1 MKKRYLLLILF
12 ILMMSQ
18 LIVSPTFAAD
28 KKQTFVLVS
37 ETYDDFG
44 IQGQIY
50 RQYQNTD
57 TKEMISY
64 NIFIPSD
71 IYEKVKNTENPL
83 LEAKKELTVAYRHLK
98 LEKRLKELNGVYLND
113 YPKAEIQIGDAL
125 TQTFNDAL
133 DIANVYADSEIAK
146 IEKLSKTEQD
156 KLFVSDRFDYVDYG
170 KEAAIIDKEYP
181 ENKEIAK
188 LVAKD
193 KDDVNVSEPDT
204 SKTSIPIGTY
214 VLIMFVLLLIVGVTV
229 TIFRK
234 RG

>member
-1 MKKRYLLLILF
+1 MKKRYLWLILC

-18 LIVSPTFAAD
+18 LIVSPTLAAD
-28 KKQTFVLVS
+28 KKQSFVLLS
-37 ETYDDFG
+37 ETFDDFG

-50 RQYQNTD
+50 RHYQNVD
-57 TKEMISY
+57 TKEDIYY
-64 NIFIPSD
+64 NIYIPAD
-71 IYEKVKNTENPL
+71 IYKKVKDTENPL

-113 YPKAEIQIGDAL
+113 YPNAEIVIGDAL

-133 DIANVYADSEIAK
+133 DKANVYADSETAK
-146 IEKLSKTEQD
+146 IEKLSKAEQD

-204 SKTSIPIGTY
+204 SKSTIPIGTY
-214 VLIMFVLLLIVGVTV
+214 VLIMFVLLLIVGVTI
-229 TIFRK
+229 TIFKK